1 MGKEVKKI
9 NWKVLISC
17 ILIVFVLLG
26 GIGSLFTTPNTNSGW
41 YNSIKPDITP
51 PSFVFPIVWNILF
64 LLISISLY
72 FAWTN
77 SKTKKNKKKIIWVFG
92 INFLLNILW
101 SVLFF
106 ALKLPK
112 LAFAEI
118 ILLWLSIGL
127 IFIKTWKIKKLS
139 SWLILP
145 YWLWVSFAG
154 ILNWIIGFG

>member
-1 MGKEVKKI
+1 MKKKF
-9 NWKVLISC
+9 NFKFLILC
-17 ILIVFVLLG
+17 FLIVFVLLG
-26 GIGSLFTTPNTNSGW
+26 GIGSLFTTPNTNTDW

-77 SKTKKNKKKIIWVFG
+77 SKNKKQKKNVAVVFG
-92 INFLLNILW
+92 INFILNIFW

-106 ALKLPK
+106 GLKIPK

-118 ILLWLSIGL
+118 ILLWLSMGT
-127 IFIKTWKIKKLS
+127 IFLTTWKIKKLS

-145 YWLWVSFAG
+145 YWIWVSFAG
-154 ILNWIIGFG
+154 ILNWIIAF

>member
-1 MGKEVKKI
+1 MKKRFDI
-9 NWKVLISC
+9 KTSII
-17 ILIVFVLLG
+17 ILIIVFGLLG
-26 GIGSLFTTPNTNSGW
+26 GIGSLFTSKNTNSDW

-77 SKTKKNKKKIIWVFG
+77 SKTKQNKKKIIFAFG
-92 INFLLNILW
+92 INFILNILW
-101 SVLFF
+101 SILFF

-118 ILLWLSIGL
+118 ILLWISIGAM
-127 IFIKTWKIKKLS
+127 IFVTRKINKVS

-145 YWLWVSFAG
+145 YWLWVTFAG
-154 ILNWIIGFG
+154 VLNFIIAF